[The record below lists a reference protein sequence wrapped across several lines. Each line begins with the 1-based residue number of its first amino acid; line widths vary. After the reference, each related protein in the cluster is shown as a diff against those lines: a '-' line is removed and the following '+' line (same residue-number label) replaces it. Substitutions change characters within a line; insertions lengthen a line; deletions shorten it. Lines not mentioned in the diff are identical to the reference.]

1 MASTQETQVQ
11 DAAVQIDTS
20 FPGVNVEMKADRSGT
35 VISPVLHNSNIT
47 SLNINYGSNS
57 AVNLKPFLSKSHKAI
72 MKDEVQHIFDV
83 RKEEETCLN
92 DVYTELFITEGDIK
106 EVNKEHEIR
115 QIDEALMGKKQQN
128 RPINCNDIFSSLRQ
142 RTTSKKV
149 VLTKGI
155 AGIGKT
161 VSVHKFIL
169 DWAEEKSNQD
179 IDAMFLLPFRKI
191 NLIKDDKFSL
201 HQFLSKFYPDL
212 KDIDITNLCK
222 MCNLAFIFDGLDESR
237 FPLNFG
243 SEMLDD
249 VEEKSSINELITN
262 LVRGDLLPSALVW
275 VTSRPAAANQI
286 PSEFVGLFTEVRGFT
301 DQQKEEYF
309 RKRISDESQASR
321 IISHIKTSR
330 SLYIMCHIPVFCWIT
345 AVVLLETLTENKTE
359 EIPTTLTEMYI
370 HFLIIQMTMKNR
382 KHDKDLERNYAKLL
396 DSNKTNILKLAKLAF
411 EQLKKG
417 NTMFYEEEL
426 KKCDINVSEDT
437 PESTGMLT
445 EIFKKETGL
454 HEMKVFCF
462 VHLSVQEFLA
472 ALHVFMSYLNKNLE
486 ELQFFSNHEINYF
499 FKKLFKIVSLHGLL
513 KKAVDKAI
521 ESEKGHFDL
530 FLRFLLGISLESN
543 QKLLNGLFNV
553 TVNSTESIT
562 KVKEHIKQLQ
572 NHNIPAEASV
582 NLYYCLLELKDK
594 SLYEEIQRYRSS
606 VKLSGTEL
614 SASMCSV
621 LTYIL
626 LMSDEV
632 MDEFGMKMYKTSP
645 ANYMRLIPAVRCCRK
660 AKLIA
665 CDLTAECCESLS
677 SALSS
682 SCHLIELDLSDNKL
696 IQDSGVNLISDGL
709 KSPNCKL
716 KILRLIGC
724 DLSAECCESLSSAL
738 SSNSHLMELNLSY
751 NNLIRDS
758 GVKLISDGLKS
769 LNCKLEI
776 LRLEHCDLTAECC
789 ESLTSA
795 LSSSN
800 SHLKELDLSYNKL
813 HDSGVNLIFD
823 GLQSP
828 NCKLKILRLMDCKI
842 SAECCESLSL
852 ALQSSNSHLKDLDL
866 SYNNLIRDSGVKLIS
881 DVLKSPNCKLEI
893 LRLIACNLSAEC
905 CESLSSALKS
915 SNSHLR
921 DLNLSYNNLIRDSG
935 VKLISDGLNSPNCKL
950 KRLRLTNCEITSEG
964 CESLASALQS
974 SNSHLVE
981 LDLSNNTLIRDSGV
995 KLISDGLKS
1004 PNCKLEILRLTG
1016 CSFSAEG
1023 CKSLSSALQSSN
1035 SHLIELILN
1044 GNNLQDSGMKLIS
1057 DGLKSPKCK
1066 LLILRMKG
1074 CDVTSEGCESL
1085 SSALQSSNCHLMEL
1099 DLIHNELIQDSG
1111 VKLISDGLKSPNCK
1125 LEILRLSRCNVT
1137 EEGYSYLASALR
1149 SNPSHLRELD
1159 LSYNDPEVSEVKLL
1173 SDVLEDPNCRLEKLL
1188 LNVD

>member
-11 DAAVQIDTS
+11 DAAVHIDRS
-20 FPGVNVEMKADRSGT
+20 FAEVNVEITADTSAT
-35 VISPVLHNSNIT
+35 VISPVLHNSNIR
-47 SLNINYGSNS
+47 SLNINYVSNS
-57 AVNLKPFLSKSHKAI
+57 AEQLESSETTGKHTVKQVDLKHFLSQSHKAI
-72 MKDEVQHIFDV
+72 MKDKVQRIFDV
-83 RKEEETCLN
+83 RMEEETYLK

-115 QIDEALMGKKQQN
+115 QIDEALTGKKQQD
-128 RPINCNDIFSSLRQ
+128 RPIHCNDIFSSLRQ

-169 DWAEEKSNQD
+169 DWAEGKANQD
-179 IDAMFLLPFRKI
+179 IDAMFLLPFREI
-191 NLIKDDKFSL
+191 NLIKDKEISL
-201 HQFLSKFYPDL
+201 HQFLGEFYSKL
-212 KDIDITNLCK
+212 KDIDITNLFK
-222 MCNLAFIFDGLDESR
+222 TCNLAFIFDGLDESR
-237 FPLNFG
+237 FSLNFK
-243 SEMLDD
+243 SNKMND
-249 VEEKSSINELITN
+249 VEEKSSVHELITN
-262 LVRGDLLPSALVW
+262 LARGDLLPSALVW

-286 PSEFVGLFTEVRGFT
+286 PSEFVGLFTEVRGFA

-345 AVVLLETLTENKTE
+345 AIVLLKTLTKNKTE

-382 KHDKDLERNYAKLL
+382 KHHKDVEKNYAELL

-411 EQLKKG
+411 EQLKNG
-417 NTMFYEEEL
+417 NTMFYEEDL
-426 KKCDINVSEDT
+426 KTCGIDLSEDT
-437 PESTGMLT
+437 PESTGMIT
-445 EIFKKETGL
+445 EIFKKEAGL
-454 HEMKVFCF
+454 HKINVFYF

-472 ALHVFMSYLNKNLE
+472 ALHVFMSYLNKNLD
-486 ELQFFSNHEINYF
+486 ELQFFLGHKTCFS
-499 FKKLFKIVSLHGLL
+499 FKKILKKVTLHGLL
-513 KKAVDKAI
+513 KKAVDKAVQ
-521 ESEKGHFDL
+521 SEQGHFDL

-543 QKLLNGLFNV
+543 QTLLNGLFNV
-553 TVNSTESIT
+553 TENSTKSIT
-562 KVKEHIKQLQ
+562 KVKDHIKQLQ
-572 NHNIPAEASV
+572 NHNIPAETSV

-606 VKLSGTEL
+606 VKLSGREL

-632 MDEFGMKMYKTSP
+632 MNEFGMKMYKTSP

-660 AKLIA
+660 ANLIA

-682 SCHLIELDLSDNKL
+682 NSHLIELDLSDNKL
-696 IQDSGVNLISDGL
+696 HDSGVKLISDGL

-716 KILRLIGC
+716 KILRLTNC
-724 DLSAECCESLSSAL
+724 NLTAECCESLSSAL

-751 NNLIRDS
+751 NNLQDS

-789 ESLTSA
+789 ESLSSA
-795 LSSSN
+795 LQSSN
-800 SHLKELDLSYNKL
+800 SHLIDLNLSYNKL
-813 HDSGVNLIFD
+813 HDLGVNLISD

-828 NCKLKILRLMDCKI
+828 NCKLKILRLMDCKL
-842 SAECCESLSL
+842 SAEGCESLSS
-852 ALQSSNSHLKDLDL
+852 ALQSLNSHLIDLDL
-866 SYNNLIRDSGVKLIS
+866 SYNNLI
-881 DVLKSPNCKLEI
+881 
-893 LRLIACNLSAEC
+893 
-905 CESLSSALKS
+905 
-915 SNSHLR
+915 
-921 DLNLSYNNLIRDSG
+921 
-935 VKLISDGLNSPNCKL
+935 
-950 KRLRLTNCEITSEG
+950 
-964 CESLASALQS
+964 Q
-974 SNSHLVE
+974 
-981 LDLSNNTLIRDSGV
+981 DSGV

-1023 CKSLSSALQSSN
+1023 CESLSSALQSSN
-1035 SHLIELILN
+1035 SHLIELNLN
-1044 GNNLQDSGMKLIS
+1044 GNRLKDSGMKLIS
-1057 DGLKSPKCK
+1057 DGLKSPNCK
-1066 LLILRMKG
+1066 LQILRMEI

-1085 SSALQSSNCHLMEL
+1085 SSALQSSNSHLMEL

-1125 LEILRLSRCNVT
+1125 LEILRLSHCNVT
-1137 EEGYSYLASALR
+1137 EEGFSYLASALR
-1149 SNPSHLRELD
+1149 SNSSHLRELD
-1159 LSYNDPEVSEVKLL
+1159 MRHNDPGVLGVKLL

>member
-11 DAAVQIDTS
+11 DAAVHIDRS
-20 FPGVNVEMKADRSGT
+20 FAEVNVEITADTSAT
-35 VISPVLHNSNIT
+35 VISPVLHNSNIR
-47 SLNINYGSNS
+47 SLNINYVSNS
-57 AVNLKPFLSKSHKAI
+57 AEQLESSETTGKHTVKQVDLKHFLSQSHKAI
-72 MKDEVQHIFDV
+72 MKDKVQRIFDV
-83 RKEEETCLN
+83 RMEEETYLK

-115 QIDEALMGKKQQN
+115 QIDEALTGKKQQD
-128 RPINCNDIFSSLRQ
+128 RPIHCNDIFSSLRQ

-169 DWAEEKSNQD
+169 DWAEGKANQD
-179 IDAMFLLPFRKI
+179 IDAMFLLPFREI
-191 NLIKDDKFSL
+191 NLIKDKEISL
-201 HQFLSKFYPDL
+201 HQFLGEFYSKL
-212 KDIDITNLCK
+212 KDIDITNLFK
-222 MCNLAFIFDGLDESR
+222 TCNLAFIFDGLDESR
-237 FPLNFG
+237 FSLNFK
-243 SEMLDD
+243 SNKMND
-249 VEEKSSINELITN
+249 VEEKSSVHELITN
-262 LVRGDLLPSALVW
+262 LARGDLLPSALVW

-286 PSEFVGLFTEVRGFT
+286 PSEFVGLFTEVRGFA

-345 AVVLLETLTENKTE
+345 AIVLLKTLTKNKTE

-382 KHDKDLERNYAKLL
+382 KHHKDVEKNYAELL

-411 EQLKKG
+411 EQLKNG
-417 NTMFYEEEL
+417 NTMFYEEDL
-426 KKCDINVSEDT
+426 KTCGIDLSEDT
-437 PESTGMLT
+437 PESTGMIT
-445 EIFKKETGL
+445 EIFKKEAGL
-454 HEMKVFCF
+454 HKINVFYF

-472 ALHVFMSYLNKNLE
+472 ALHVFMSYLNKNLD
-486 ELQFFSNHEINYF
+486 ELQFFLGHKTCFS
-499 FKKLFKIVSLHGLL
+499 FKKILKKVTLHGLL
-513 KKAVDKAI
+513 KKAVDKAVQ
-521 ESEKGHFDL
+521 SEQGHFDL

-543 QKLLNGLFNV
+543 QTLLNGLFNV
-553 TVNSTESIT
+553 TENSTKSIT
-562 KVKEHIKQLQ
+562 KVKDHIKQLQ
-572 NHNIPAEASV
+572 NHNIPAETSV

-606 VKLSGTEL
+606 VKLSGREL

-632 MDEFGMKMYKTSP
+632 MNEFGMKMYKTSP

-660 AKLIA
+660 ANLIA

-682 SCHLIELDLSDNKL
+682 NSHLIELDLSDNKL
-696 IQDSGVNLISDGL
+696 HDSGVKLISDGL

-716 KILRLIGC
+716 KILRLTNC
-724 DLSAECCESLSSAL
+724 NLTAECCESLSSAL

-751 NNLIRDS
+751 NNLQDS

-789 ESLTSA
+789 ESLSSA
-795 LSSSN
+795 LQSSN
-800 SHLKELDLSYNKL
+800 SHLIDLNLSYNKL
-813 HDSGVNLIFD
+813 HDLGVNLISD

-828 NCKLKILRLMDCKI
+828 NCKLKILRLMDCKL
-842 SAECCESLSL
+842 SAEGCESLSS
-852 ALQSSNSHLKDLDL
+852 ALQSLNSHLIDLDL
-866 SYNNLIRDSGVKLIS
+866 SYNNLI
-881 DVLKSPNCKLEI
+881 
-893 LRLIACNLSAEC
+893 
-905 CESLSSALKS
+905 
-915 SNSHLR
+915 
-921 DLNLSYNNLIRDSG
+921 
-935 VKLISDGLNSPNCKL
+935 
-950 KRLRLTNCEITSEG
+950 
-964 CESLASALQS
+964 Q
-974 SNSHLVE
+974 
-981 LDLSNNTLIRDSGV
+981 DSGV

-1004 PNCKLEILRLTG
+1004 PNCKLEILRLIVCHLSAECCESLSSALQSSNSHLIDLNLSFNKLIGGSGVKLISDGLKSPNCKLKILRLTG

-1023 CKSLSSALQSSN
+1023 CESLSSALQSSN
-1035 SHLIELILN
+1035 SHLIELNLN
-1044 GNNLQDSGMKLIS
+1044 GNRLKDSGMKLIS
-1057 DGLKSPKCK
+1057 DGLKSPNCK
-1066 LLILRMKG
+1066 LQILRMEI

-1085 SSALQSSNCHLMEL
+1085 SSALQSSNSHLMEL

-1125 LEILRLSRCNVT
+1125 LEILRLSHCNVT
-1137 EEGYSYLASALR
+1137 EEGFSYLASALR
-1149 SNPSHLRELD
+1149 SNSSHLRELD
-1159 LSYNDPEVSEVKLL
+1159 MRHNDPGVLGVKLL